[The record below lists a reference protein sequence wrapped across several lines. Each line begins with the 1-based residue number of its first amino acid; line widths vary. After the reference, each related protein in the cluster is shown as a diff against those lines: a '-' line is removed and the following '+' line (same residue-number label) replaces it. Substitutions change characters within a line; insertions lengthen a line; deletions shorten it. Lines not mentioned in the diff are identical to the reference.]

1 MLISSFDVCLMKIF
15 FFVSLVMALAI
26 PKSLSGQDT
35 QIDSLHTALKT
46 ASATDSL
53 LLLEELGNT
62 YINFDKY
69 DEALN
74 ASFSFLKLSNR
85 LNDSV
90 KIGDAYNKIGNV
102 YYHLGDY
109 RHALNYYK
117 ETLSIFDD
125 IGTNDDKSG
134 IYNNLALIYYE
145 IDSLDKALN
154 YYNRALEALK
164 EKGNESHMAAIY
176 HNLALVYNTKKEFPK
191 AINNLHNALIIFRK
205 LNQEKHIANTYNN
218 IGRTYYHQGQY
229 ETAHIYFD
237 SAQYLAIKIKA
248 PYILMDNYQYT
259 AKAFQ
264 KEENYKW
271 AYYYGRKNTI
281 LKDSLFNIEKEKQLT
296 EIEARYKVEKQ
307 EAENQYLKKENEANE
322 KIIKNQN
329 IAVLSTIAVAI
340 LLFILLAL
348 LFFSNLQKK
357 KTNKLL
363 TEQKQE
369 IEQKNIAL
377 EKANKKISTQKEKLE
392 MINSIKDKLF
402 SIISHEFRSP
412 LNSLKGT
419 LSLVQQG
426 AITHDE
432 LVDLSKDITDKINNT
447 SIFLDNLLN
456 WARSQMQ
463 GIDVKKQSF
472 SLHKLV
478 KSNFDL
484 LGPQAKKKK
493 LDLINNVP
501 EDFVIEADKD
511 MINLVIRNL
520 ISNAIKFSLK
530 NGIIEITVQKKD
542 DLTEISVKDNGVG
555 IPKAN
560 LKHLFALN
568 SITTVGTANEKGTG
582 LGLMISKNFIT
593 AHGGTVRLDSKENQ
607 GSTFTF
613 TIPR

>member
-1 MLISSFDVCLMKIF
+1 MKTYFYLILFT
-15 FFVSLVMALAI
+15 ALTI
-26 PKSLSGQDT
+26 PKVLYGQSARM
-35 QIDSLHTALKT
+35 DSLQVVLKT
-46 ASATDSL
+46 ASTTDSL
-53 LLLEELGNT
+53 LLLEELGNA
-62 YINFDKY
+62 YIDVDKY

-74 ASFSFLKLSNR
+74 TSFSFLKLSSR

-117 ETLSIFDD
+117 KTLSIFDD

-134 IYNNLALIYYE
+134 IYNNLALICYE
-145 IDSLDKALN
+145 IDSLDEALN
-154 YYNRALEALK
+154 YYTRALEILK
-164 EKGNESHMAAIY
+164 VKGNESYMAIIY

-191 AINNLHNALIIFRK
+191 AIENQQKALIIFRK
-205 LNQEKHIANTYNN
+205 LNEEKHIANTYNN

-229 ETAHIYFD
+229 EQSHLYFD
-237 SAQYLAIKIKA
+237 SAQHLAVRIKS
-248 PYILMDNYQYT
+248 PYILMDNYHYRT
-259 AKAFQ
+259 RAYAK
-264 KEENYKW
+264 ENDYKN
-271 AYYYGRKNTI
+271 AYYYGQMFVT

-296 EIEARYKVEKQ
+296 EIEARYKGEKQ
-307 EAENQYLKKENEANE
+307 KAENIYLKKENEANE

-329 IAVLSTIAVAI
+329 IAVLSVIAVAI

-348 LFFSNLQKK
+348 LFYSNLQKK
-357 KTNKLL
+357 NANIQL
-363 TEQKQE
+363 TRQKQE

-377 EKANKKISTQKEKLE
+377 EKANKEISTQKEKLE
-392 MINSIKDKLF
+392 SINNIKDKLF

-412 LNSLKGT
+412 LNSLKGA
-419 LSLVQQG
+419 LSLVQHG

-463 GIDVKKQSF
+463 GIDVKKRLF

-484 LGPQAKKKK
+484 LGSQAKKKK
-493 LDLINNVP
+493 LDLINNIP
-501 EDFVIEADKD
+501 EDFVIEADED
-511 MINLVIRNL
+511 MVHLVIRNL
-520 ISNAIKFSLK
+520 ISNAIKFSLD
-530 NGIIEITVQKKD
+530 NGIIEITVKEKD
-542 DLTEISVKDNGVG
+542 AITEISVKDNGVG
-555 IPKAN
+555 IPEAN
-560 LKHLFALN
+560 LKHLFALD

-582 LGLMISKNFIT
+582 LGLMISKNFIS
-593 AHGGTVRLDSKENQ
+593 AHGGTIWLDSKENQ

-613 TIPR
+613 TIPH